1 MNNYVI
7 LKGKEDRLVIHLD
20 SEIDYEILK
29 KNLEEKLKEAEKFLK
44 NSKVAIEFSN
54 RELSDEEENQL
65 LEIIRRESDIRITY
79 IISNGKSFIGSFIVP
94 GTVIDEGVTKF
105 YKGNLRSGQSVHY
118 EGNLVVLG
126 DINPGAI
133 VTAKG
138 NIVVLGYLNGTAH
151 AGIEDEDEAFIT
163 ALKMNPIQLRIGK
176 NIARNP
182 AEDMLVTNRI
192 KKEGNLEVAYIKDG
206 KMHIENFDKITLRDM
221 MKI

>member
-1 MNNYVI
+1 MDNYVI

-20 SEIDYEILK
+20 AEIDYETLK
-29 KNLEEKLKEAEKFLK
+29 KNLEEKLREAEKFLK
-44 NSKVAIEFSN
+44 NAKVAIEFSN
-54 RELSDEEENQL
+54 RSLSEHEENQL
-65 LEIIRRESDIRITY
+65 VEIIRRESDIQITY
-79 IISNGKSFIGSFIVP
+79 IMSNGKSFIGNFIIP
-94 GTVIDEGVTKF
+94 ETIIDEGVTKF

-138 NIVVLGYLNGTAH
+138 NIVVLGYLNGTAY
-151 AGIEDEDEAFIT
+151 AGIEDEDEAFIS

-182 AEDMLVTNRI
+182 AEDMLVTNRV
-192 KKEGNLEVAYIKDG
+192 KKEGSLEVAYIKDG
-206 KMHIENFDKITLRDM
+206 KMHIEDFNKITLRDI